1 MLMKIQGKEDTKS
14 NAHVGQALEC
24 NRLFYAAAKAL
35 GLNPTLI
42 HIDKDWAKI
51 NAAKV
56 VGPLPLFLKGFNKP
70 FTTWF

>member
-1 MLMKIQGKEDTKS
+1 MLTKIHKKEDTKS
-14 NAHVGQALEC
+14 NAHVREAFEC

-51 NAAKV
+51 NATKV
-56 VGPLPLFLKGFNKP
+56 VGPLPLFLKGLNKP
-70 FTTWF
+70 FTTSF